1 VLLLLFLHVRIRWKT
16 LWAYHAYMSSI
27 HTFVPTLVLCRSP
40 TSTFNGTFNRLP
52 PFLRL
57 THAYRYENPTISSL
71 EAGPLVLPHTALA
84 LLVVN
89 LSDSRMKR
97 QVASRLV

>member
-1 VLLLLFLHVRIRWKT
+1 
-16 LWAYHAYMSSI
+16 MSSI
-27 HTFVPTLVLCRSP
+27 RTFVPTLALYRSP

-57 THAYRYENPTISSL
+57 THAYRYENLTLSSL
-71 EAGPLVLPHTALA
+71 EAGPLVLPHAVLA

-89 LSDSRMKR
+89 LLDLKMKR
-97 QVASRLV
+97 QAASRLV